1 MKRFFSMA
9 VASALSLIVGCS
21 SQTNQAEYNPPP
33 VPVVGPETST
43 IQSAPDEFPSATP
56 RKVDV
61 TVSLSDPDD
70 LKVKPGD
77 QLEKGEIISDM
88 TRRRTQL
95 ERTKKQLDLSL
106 EQLNLP
112 IPEPLPVVDVEL
124 PPPDLT
130 METEAIKQA
139 QLALQQAQESV
150 EFQKAK
156 LEATRRFKIPEMNAI
171 DQAQGYTELLQLE
184 QNQQSAALAIMQS
197 VAARQAKQRDYQYL
211 QYQQALE
218 QQRNLMAYQRDVS
231 NFVVNVQRVGVSRNQ
246 LLTRLDEVET
256 ELEQASVFSPY
267 AGVVRRVDVERQSND
282 TLQARLVLDVE
293 Q

>member
-1 MKRFFSMA
+1 MKRFCKVA
-9 VASALSLIVGCS
+9 IASALSLVVGCA
-21 SQTNQAEYNPPP
+21 QTNQPEYNPPP
-33 VPVVGPETST
+33 IPAVSPETST
-43 IQSAPDEFPSATP
+43 IQTAPDELPSNTP

-61 TVSLSDPDD
+61 TVSLSDPED

-112 IPEPLPVVDVEL
+112 IPEPLPVADVEL

-139 QLALQQAQESV
+139 QLALEQAQESV
-150 EFQKAK
+150 AFQKAK

-171 DQAQGYTELLQLE
+171 DQASGYTELLQLE

-197 VAARQAKQRDYQYL
+197 VAARQAKQQDYQYL

-282 TLQARLVLDVE
+282 TLQARLVLDVD

>member
-1 MKRFFSMA
+1 MKRFFTA
-9 VASALSLIVGCS
+9 AIASILALNFGCAQS
-21 SQTNQAEYNPPP
+21 TQPEYNPPP
-33 VPVVGPETST
+33 VPTVSPETST
-43 IQSAPDEFPSATP
+43 IPPEPDELPSATP

-61 TVSLSDPDD
+61 TVALSDPED

-139 QLALQQAQESV
+139 QLALEQAQESV

-184 QNQQSAALAIMQS
+184 QNRQSAALGIMQS

-231 NFVVNVQRVGVSRNQ
+231 NYVANVQRVGVSRNQ

-256 ELEQASVFSPY
+256 ELEQASVVSPY

>member
-1 MKRFFSMA
+1 MKRFYQWA
-9 VASALSLIVGCS
+9 VASILAFNFGCS
-21 SQTNQAEYNPPP
+21 TQTNQPEYNPPP
-33 VPVVGPETST
+33 VPAVSPETST
-43 IQSAPDEFPSATP
+43 IQPEPDDLPSSTP

-61 TVSLSDPDD
+61 TVSLSDPED

-112 IPEPLPVVDVEL
+112 IPEPLPVADVEL

-150 EFQKAK
+150 AFQKAK
-156 LEATRRFKIPEMNAI
+156 LEATLRFKLPEMNAI
-171 DQAQGYTELLQLE
+171 DQAQGYSELLQLE
-184 QNQQSAALAIMQS
+184 QNRQSAALAIMQS
-197 VAARQAKQRDYQYL
+197 VAARQAKQRDYQYQ

-231 NFVVNVQRVGVSRNQ
+231 SFVVNVQRVGVERNQ

-267 AGVVRRVDVERQSND
+267 AGVVRRVDVEQQSND

>member
-1 MKRFFSMA
+1 MKTFCKVA
-9 VASALSLIVGCS
+9 IASALSLVVGCAQS
-21 SQTNQAEYNPPP
+21 TQPEYNPPP
-33 VPVVGPETST
+33 IPAVSPETST
-43 IQSAPDEFPSATP
+43 IQPEPDELPSNTP

-171 DQAQGYTELLQLE
+171 DQAQGYQQLLQLE

-197 VAARQAKQRDYQYL
+197 VAARQAKQQDYQYL

-282 TLQARLVLDVE
+282 TLQARLVLDV
-293 Q
+293 QQ